1 MTPWLCLILHC
12 LYFVPIPRCK
22 TPWPLQQAKWFTD
35 AFAEF
40 EKISGEAQEALLWWK
55 TVRKRTRYSFVV
67 HTLFTNTFEWV
78 STTSCKSFF
87 LIKEQ
92 KQVQKYWNL
101 QNILN
106 YWQSSMAAGYPPDFS
121 AHPSVAGIHNQ
132 IKQMYVKGNVDRLF
146 FSVILI
152 LLSTAFSKN
161 KKSPESLWLP
171 TPVND
176 T

>member
-1 MTPWLCLILHC
+1 M
-12 LYFVPIPRCK
+12 
-22 TPWPLQQAKWFTD
+22 
-35 AFAEF
+35 
-40 EKISGEAQEALLWWK
+40 
-55 TVRKRTRYSFVV
+55 V

-78 STTSCKSFF
+78 STTTCKSFF

-92 KQVQKYWNL
+92 KQEQKYWNL

-132 IKQMYVKGNVDRLF
+132 IKQMFVKGNVDRLF
-146 FSVILI
+146 FPVILI

-161 KKSPESLWLP
+161 KKSQESLWLP